1 MIDAHA
7 RDEKE
12 RERERD
18 VKENAKARNENLQ
31 CALIDACPASH
42 DDGSF
47 CRVSVCVF
55 SVVCRLIC
63 DVSVQMR
70 VPFQESKFARL
81 ANFCWQCAR
90 EKNCEHVICNILTT

>member
-1 MIDAHA
+1 MHT
-7 RDEKE
+7 RETRK
-12 RERERD
+12 RERERC
-18 VKENAKARNENLQ
+18 KRERKTRNENAQ

-42 DDGSF
+42 DNGSF

>member
-42 DDGSF
+42 DCMYF
-47 CRVSVCVF
+47 CRVCVIVCV
-55 SVVCRLIC
+55 
-63 DVSVQMR
+63 
-70 VPFQESKFARL
+70 
-81 ANFCWQCAR
+81 
-90 EKNCEHVICNILTT
+90 